1 MPVLVGTGIIS
12 DSSALIQW
20 TVSSIAY
27 TPETYVVEY
36 GTSQDSLDMTSDPT
50 HSGEDITIAN
60 VTYSVTLSDLR
71 ENTTYYV
78 HIVATNAADRSI
90 TSSMERFMTSLAESG
105 IFYCYNHAVCFAVT
119 QCTKWSLQP
128 A

>member
-1 MPVLVGTGIIS
+1 M
-12 DSSALIQW
+12 
-20 TVSSIAY
+20 SSIAY

-36 GTSQDSLDMTSDPT
+36 CTSQDSLDMTSDPT

-78 HIVATNAADRSI
+78 HIVATNTAGRST
-90 TSSMERFMTSLAESG
+90 TSSVERFTSLMADLG
-105 IFYCYNHAVCFAVT
+105 NIVMHTA
-119 QCTKWSLQP
+119 
-128 A
+128 

>member
-1 MPVLVGTGIIS
+1 MAVTATNVQ

-50 HSGEDITIAN
+50 HSGEDIAIAN

-78 HIVATNAADRSI
+78 HIVATNTADRSN
-90 TSSMERFMTSLAESG
+90 TSSVERFTTMSAESG
-105 IFYCYNHAVCFAVT
+105 TFLPYFSTDPIYMQISFSSPT
-119 QCTKWSLQP
+119 GM
-128 A
+128 

>member
-1 MPVLVGTGIIS
+1 MHPNPPQQVHS
-12 DSSALIQW
+12 DIVTHNTALIQW
-20 TVSSIAY
+20 TVSSIVY

-50 HSGEDITIAN
+50 HSGEDITIAS

-78 HIVATNAADRSI
+78 HIVATNTADRSTTI
-90 TSSMERFMTSLAESG
+90 SVERFTTSLANLG
-105 IFYCYNHAVCFAVT
+105 NIVIHTA
-119 QCTKWSLQP
+119 
-128 A
+128 

>member
-1 MPVLVGTGIIS
+1 MMPLVDAIGNIS

-20 TVSSIAY
+20 RVSSIAY

-36 GTSQDSLDMTSDPT
+36 GTSQDSLDITSDPT
-50 HSGEDITIAN
+50 HSGGDITIAN

-78 HIVATNAADRSI
+78 HIVATNTAGRST
-90 TSSMERFMTSLAESG
+90 TSSVERFTTSLVDLGTFLPHVSTDPIYMQISFSSPTG
-105 IFYCYNHAVCFAVT
+105 M
-119 QCTKWSLQP
+119 
-128 A
+128 

>member
-1 MPVLVGTGIIS
+1 MKQYFIPLYNTYHIYYSAGPRQPEVPMVVTATNVQ

-50 HSGEDITIAN
+50 YLQWRGHYHS
-60 VTYSVTLSDLR
+60 
-71 ENTTYYV
+71 
-78 HIVATNAADRSI
+78 
-90 TSSMERFMTSLAESG
+90 
-105 IFYCYNHAVCFAVT
+105 
-119 QCTKWSLQP
+119 
-128 A
+128 

>member
-1 MPVLVGTGIIS
+1 MMPVLVGTGIIS

-60 VTYSVTLSDLR
+60 VTFSVTLPALR
-71 ENTTYYV
+71 ENTTYYI
-78 HIVATNAADRSI
+78 HIVATNTAGRSN
-90 TSSMERFMTSLAESG
+90 TSSVQRFMTSLAELGNILMHTS
-105 IFYCYNHAVCFAVT
+105 
-119 QCTKWSLQP
+119 
-128 A
+128 